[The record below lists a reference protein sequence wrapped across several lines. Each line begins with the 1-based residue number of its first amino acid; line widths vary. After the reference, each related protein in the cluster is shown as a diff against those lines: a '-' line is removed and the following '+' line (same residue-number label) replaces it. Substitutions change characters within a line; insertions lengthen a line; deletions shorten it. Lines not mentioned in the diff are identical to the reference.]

1 MRLSLIIAF
10 LLLIVGEAL
19 AAYQLRSGDV
29 LSVSV
34 WQDPKLD
41 RQVVVAPDGRISFPL
56 AGQIRA
62 GGLTIDRLEEELA
75 RRLQDNY
82 KDKLDVS
89 ISLIRQKLEPLEPE
103 QPPEIIG
110 QDIFVTGEVKEAG
123 RFTVTKPTTVLQ
135 AIALAG
141 GLDIYA
147 AKARIVIQ
155 RKLNGEDVL
164 IPFNYRAAVNGRD
177 PWSNIYLQPGD
188 VVIVP
193 ERGLLKGLF

>member
-1 MRLSLIIAF
+1 MRLGLTFAF
-10 LLLIVGEAL
+10 LLMFVAKAL
-19 AAYQLRSGDV
+19 AAYQLQSGDV
-29 LSVSV
+29 LAVSV

-62 GGLTIDRLEEELA
+62 GGLTIDRLEDELA

-82 KDKLDVS
+82 KEKLDVTV
-89 ISLIRQKLEPLEPE
+89 SLIRQKLELQEPE
-103 QPPEIIG
+103 RVPEIIG
-110 QDIFVTGEVKEAG
+110 QDIFVTGEVKQAG

-141 GLDIYA
+141 GLDIFA
-147 AKARIVIQ
+147 AKGRIVIQ
-155 RKLNGEDVL
+155 RKMNGEDVL

-177 PWSNIYLQPGD
+177 PWSNIYLQEGD

>member
-1 MRLSLIIAF
+1 MRLSLTFAF
-10 LLLIVGEAL
+10 LLMIVAKVL
-19 AAYQLRSGDV
+19 AAYQLQPGDV
-29 LSVSV
+29 LTISV

-56 AGQIRA
+56 VGQIRA
-62 GGLTIDRLEEELA
+62 GGLTIDRLESALA

-82 KDKLDVS
+82 KEKLNVTVG
-89 ISLIRQKLEPLEPE
+89 LLRQALESPEPE
-103 QPPEIIG
+103 PEIVG
-110 QDIFVTGEVKEAG
+110 QDIFVTGEVKQSG
-123 RFTVTKPTTVLQ
+123 RFNVTKPTTVLQ

-147 AKARIVIQ
+147 AKGRIVIQ

-177 PWSNIYLQPGD
+177 PWSNIYLRDGD
-188 VVIVP
+188 VVVVP